1 MSSPAHRRSRRG
13 LRLGGADCGRD
24 AFAVLCGNAHHQL
37 PEAPPPPDEP
47 PPPEKPPPPPNPPPP
62 EDRPEPSIDPST
74 MALPM
79 PPPPPRLPCRKMKIT
94 IRSMITNA
102 ITAPA
107 EEESS

>member
-47 PPPEKPPPPPNPPPP
+47 PPPEKPPD
-62 EDRPEPSIDPST
+62 EPEPLELPDLRRMST
-74 MALPM
+74 TTFKQN
-79 PPPPPRLPCRKMKIT
+79 PRKNQRNPGETMSSVTKAM
-94 IRSMITNA
+94 
-102 ITAPA
+102 APA
-107 EEESS
+107 MRSQ